1 MNEVDDPYPPSAI
14 PFMWCSHCQQDV
26 PAVASRDGT
35 SALRC
40 VRCETL
46 LAGTLSSSTGSSS
59 TGSPASP
66 PVPEGI
72 APLATLPE
80 QATIEQLLQPP
91 LPQDDWQLEAE
102 LRYVERLAQAWR
114 NAPPSEPLPLP
125 GESAAMQRAEK
136 SHAQNEQAH
145 DSISNK
151 QPKPRFANL
160 AWTSLSLG
168 VMTFVCGGVLLAWSA
183 IAHRTD
189 LWSIGLPLTLF
200 GQAGLILG
208 LVLQLE
214 TLWQTNRATS
224 QTLESLDGEINELRH
239 STTLL
244 TQSRSSPSQSFY
256 LHLSEGASPHL
267 LLADLKGQLDLLSE
281 QMSKRR

>member
-1 MNEVDDPYPPSAI
+1 
-14 PFMWCSHCQQDV
+14 MWCSHCQQDV
-26 PAVASRDGT
+26 PAVASRDGLN
-35 SALRC
+35 ALHC
-40 VRCETL
+40 VRCESL
-46 LAGTLSSSTGSSS
+46 LAGTA
-59 TGSPASP
+59 SPAHRP
-66 PVPEGI
+66 IPQGI
-72 APLATLPE
+72 EPLTTLPE
-80 QATIEQLLQPP
+80 QVTVEQLLQPP
-91 LPQDDWQLEAE
+91 LPQEDWQLEAE

-114 NAPPSEPLPLP
+114 DAPPCEPAPLP
-125 GESAAMQRAEK
+125 EEASALHRSDRGHTQSKITEPPEATSA
-136 SHAQNEQAH
+136 
-145 DSISNK
+145 
-151 QPKPRFANL
+151 KPRFANL

-183 IAHRTD
+183 IGHRQE

-224 QTLESLDGEINELRH
+224 QTLQSLDGELNELRH

-244 TQSRSSPSQSFY
+244 TQSRSTPSQSFY

>member
-1 MNEVDDPYPPSAI
+1 
-14 PFMWCSHCQQDV
+14 MWCSHCQQDV
-26 PAVASRDGT
+26 PAVAKRDGST
-35 SALRC
+35 ALRC

-46 LAGTLSSSTGSSS
+46 LAGTEAPVALKPT
-59 TGSPASP
+59 SP
-66 PVPEGI
+66 PVPEGLE
-72 APLATLPE
+72 PLEILPE

-91 LPQDDWQLEAE
+91 LPQEDWQLEAE

-114 NAPPSEPLPLP
+114 DTPPATDAWQVP
-125 GESAAMQRAEK
+125 GAAAHSQRTDQSHITPEQPPAAE
-136 SHAQNEQAH
+136 ATGN
-145 DSISNK
+145 
-151 QPKPRFANL
+151 KPRFAGL
-160 AWTSLSLG
+160 AWTCLSLG
-168 VMTFVCGGVLLAWSA
+168 VMTFVCGGVLLGWSA
-183 IAHRTD
+183 IANRQD
-189 LWSIGLPLTLF
+189 LWTVGLPLTLF

-224 QTLESLDGEINELRH
+224 QTLQSLDGELNELRH

-244 TQSRSSPSQSFY
+244 TQSRSTPAQSFY

>member
-1 MNEVDDPYPPSAI
+1 
-14 PFMWCSHCQQDV
+14 
-26 PAVASRDGT
+26 
-35 SALRC
+35 
-40 VRCETL
+40 
-46 LAGTLSSSTGSSS
+46 
-59 TGSPASP
+59 
-66 PVPEGI
+66 
-72 APLATLPE
+72 
-80 QATIEQLLQPP
+80 
-91 LPQDDWQLEAE
+91 LPQEDWQLEAE

-114 NAPPSEPLPLP
+114 DAPATTDSVALAGETNAAHRIDRTNPKNETDQSIEPS
-125 GESAAMQRAEK
+125 AT
-136 SHAQNEQAH
+136 
-145 DSISNK
+145 
-151 QPKPRFANL
+151 KPRFANL

-183 IAHRTD
+183 IGNRQE

-224 QTLESLDGEINELRH
+224 QTLESLDGELSELRH

-244 TQSRSSPSQSFY
+244 TQSRSTPSQSFY

>member
-1 MNEVDDPYPPSAI
+1 
-14 PFMWCSHCQQDV
+14 MWCSHCQQDV
-26 PAVASRDGT
+26 PAIASGDAQT
-35 SALRC
+35 ALRC
-40 VRCETL
+40 FRCEEL
-46 LAGTLSSSTGSSS
+46 LAGSETP
-59 TGSPASP
+59 PAP
-66 PVPEGI
+66 PVPKGLE
-72 APLATLPE
+72 PLTTLPE

-91 LPQDDWQLEAE
+91 LPQEDWQLEAE

-114 NAPPSEPLPLP
+114 EAPSIGESLSLP
-125 GESAAMQRAEK
+125 GESTSQRNERAHAANESAPPAE
-136 SHAQNEQAH
+136 
-145 DSISNK
+145 
-151 QPKPRFANL
+151 PTKPRFAGL

-183 IAHRTD
+183 IGNRQE
-189 LWSIGLPLTLF
+189 LWSLGLPLTLF
-200 GQAGLILG
+200 GQAGLIIG

-224 QTLESLDGEINELRH
+224 QTLQSLDGEINELRH

-244 TQSRSSPSQSFY
+244 TQSRSTPSQSFY